1 MINNELL
8 SVDNGTDKV
17 VEADAEIVAREYY
30 TSYAKYVLEYR
41 ALPSVYDGLKP
52 VQRRAIYI
60 ANQQPQKLMKT
71 AKLAGLVMGLH
82 PHGDTSIIGSLNDMA
97 HPLNPLPLFT
107 TKGNFGGVGL
117 VASAARYTELY
128 LSEVAR
134 KIFCQFIDY
143 ADYEVGEVGEMEPKA
158 LPTLLPYCLIRGSE
172 GIGVGLSTKIMPLN
186 LIDLIDYYID
196 YIKNEG
202 TTTKLAK
209 PDVGYVLL
217 DMTDDEVSTAVND
230 GHKGSIVTHSIVAQ
244 LSNNS
249 FLIEGLHGVSLDAL
263 LKKIDRK
270 TSWITKGQLGFRDA
284 STTSLVYVFEI
295 YDSTLD
301 PDKVKKVIEDATSR
315 TTSYTQVLEED
326 GNAVYSKL
334 SYIVK
339 KSLECLNKAIDNK
352 INKEL
357 DESKKKLEIYQV
369 LDTCKAAGT
378 FKNITSLNTEQLID
392 AIMTASGCSA
402 EVAQDVVKKPITYL
416 TRSHD
421 TEAKSIEDYIRELE
435 THNRKKYL
443 ISLYKEIRRMVLP
456 IYEERKHSIM
466 KSQVMSNPCI
476 KFESPDDI
484 YVKDGDGEPFNNTVY
499 FVSDDG
505 SIYPRSP
512 STVASTS
519 LIVDTL
525 SGDKLIGFVTDN
537 YKYIKITTKFSS
549 YTEWIGE
556 AIFETESLTIDK
568 SMLTL
573 REEEGEE
580 IIKIEGISRLS
591 KSDKGSLKGSRKTKT
606 VYVKAK

>member
-8 SVDNGTDKV
+8 SVDNGTDKIV
-17 VEADAEIVAREYY
+17 DADAEVIAREYY
-30 TSYAKYVLEYR
+30 TSYAKYVLGYR

-52 VQRRAIYI
+52 VQRRAIYV
-60 ANQQPQKLMKT
+60 ANQQPQRLMKT
-71 AKLAGLVMGLH
+71 AKLAGLIMGLH
-82 PHGDTSIIGSLNDMA
+82 PHGDASIIGSLNDMA

-143 ADYEVGEVGEMEPKA
+143 ADYEVGEVGELEPKA
-158 LPTLLPYCLIRGSE
+158 LPSLIPYCLVRGSE
-172 GIGVGLSTKIMPLN
+172 GIGVGLSTKVMPMN
-186 LIDLIDYYID
+186 LLDLIDYYID
-196 YIKNEG
+196 YIRNDG
-202 TTTKLAK
+202 TSTKLIK

-217 DMTDDEVSTAVND
+217 DMTDDEVSDAVNLD
-230 GHKGSIVTHSIVAQ
+230 YSGTISTHSIVAQ

-249 FLIEGLHGVSLDAL
+249 FLIEGLHGVSVDAL

-270 TSWITKGQLGFRDA
+270 TEWISKGQLGFRDA

-301 PDKVKKVIEDATSR
+301 PEKVKKVLESVTSR
-315 TTSYTQVLEED
+315 TTTYSRVLEED
-326 GNAVYSKL
+326 GNAVYSRL

-339 KSLECLNKAIDNK
+339 MSLECLNKAIDNK

-357 DESKKKLEIYQV
+357 ADSKKKLEIYQV
-369 LDTCKAAGT
+369 LDTCKSAGT
-378 FKNITSLNTEQLID
+378 FKNITALSTEQLLD
-392 AIMTASGCSA
+392 AIMTASGCSL
-402 EVAQDVVKKPITYL
+402 EVAQEVVKKPITYL
-416 TRSHD
+416 TRAHD
-421 TEAKSIEDYIRELE
+421 TEAKDIEDYIHELE
-435 THNRKKYL
+435 SHDRKKYL

-476 KFESPDDI
+476 KFNSSDDI

-499 FVSDDG
+499 FVSDNG

-525 SGDKLIGFVTDN
+525 AGDKILGFVTDN
-537 YKYIKITTKFSS
+537 YKYIKITTKNSKF
-549 YTEWIGE
+549 TDWIGE
-556 AIFETESLTIDK
+556 AIFETEVLTTDK

-573 REEEGEE
+573 REDEDEE
-580 IIKIEGISRLS
+580 IIKIEGLSRLS
-591 KSDKGSLKGSRKTKT
+591 KHDKASLKGLRKTKT
-606 VYVKAK
+606 TYVKAK